1 MGFLKSLGKGA
12 GQFVGGVTGGIIKGV
27 GELTNSDFIK
37 EVGDGV
43 KTSTEFAGKQL
54 GNLAEGAWNVGSGMI
69 GSDESKI
76 DKGFSDIGE
85 GVTSTAKAV
94 GRGISSTVKNVG
106 EVAGGMMEGDEERWK
121 KGLRDVGKTVAVSAL
136 GVSVL
141 EMTDVV
147 DVNGDESTSLASD
160 HNGSHHVD
168 AHWVDGYERADGTY
182 VEGYWR
188 DGDGDTSV
196 NQNSGWTQSNPGT
209 AASQT
214 IENSGSHHVDAHWIN
229 GYERADGTYVEGY
242 WRDGDGDTSV
252 NQNSGWTQSNPDYR
266 KA

>member
-12 GQFVGGVTGGIIKGV
+12 GQAVGGITGGLIKGV
-27 GELTNSDFIK
+27 GELTGSQFVK

-69 GSDESKI
+69 GKDESKI
-76 DKGFSDIGE
+76 DQGFSDIGE
-85 GVTSTAKAV
+85 GVSSTAKAL
-94 GRGISSTVKNVG
+94 GRGISETVKNVG
-106 EVAGGMMEGDEERWK
+106 EVAGGVLEGDEDRWK
-121 KGLRDVGKTVAVSAL
+121 KGLRSVGKTVAVSAL

-147 DVNGDESTSLASD
+147 DVNGNESAPVASD
-160 HNGSHHVD
+160 DTHLVD
-168 AHWVDGYERADGTY
+168 AHWVDGYYRADGTY

-196 NQNSGWTQSNPGT
+196 NQNSGWEQNNPGT
-209 AASQT
+209 AAAAVDHNGT
-214 IENSGSHHVDAHWIN
+214 HHVSPHWVD
-229 GYERADGTYVEGY
+229 GYYRADGTYVEGY

-252 NQNSGWTQSNPDYR
+252 NQNSGWEQSNPDYR